1 VIPQAVCSRHGLAI
15 GANLVWLVKILMVLC
30 FPISYPVGKVHI
42 HYLVPDC
49 NGKISETWHR
59 CILMYHIWLQIL
71 DYLLGHNDSALF
83 RRAQLKALV
92 SIHGKE
98 VSSMKKTETVCKMEV
113 MLWMSV
119 ACKFWLSEICRSYVC
134 QTSGMMATMWKVL
147 GCVTSGWKRRWSY
160 AWWDYHHPRGFGP
173 DRKGLDLIE

>member
-1 VIPQAVCSRHGLAI
+1 MIPQAVYSRHGLAI

-42 HYLVPDC
+42 HFLVPDC
-49 NGKISETWHR
+49 NGKILETWHQ

-71 DYLLGHNDSALF
+71 DYLIGHNDSALF

-119 ACKFWLSEICRSYVC
+119 AWKFWLSEICRSYVC

-147 GCVTSGWKRRWSY
+147 GCVTSGRTNKFLKNIKFVACES
-160 AWWDYHHPRGFGP
+160 AESCDQ
-173 DRKGLDLIE
+173 E